1 MFAHKAKLPTTS
13 PLEAIARRYRLT
25 PTELRVLLAIVEVGG
40 VPEVAETLGV
50 SVTTVKSHL
59 GSLFEKTSAT
69 RQVDL
74 VKLVAA
80 FSNPLLD

>member
-1 MFAHKAKLPTTS
+1 
-13 PLEAIARRYRLT
+13 
-25 PTELRVLLAIVEVGG
+25 
-40 VPEVAETLGV
+40 VAETLGV
-50 SVTTVKSHL
+50 SITTVKSHL

-74 VKLVAA
+74 VKMVAA